1 MSAPVNALPVT
12 FALQAHGN
20 LPKFNVA
27 LAVDHHAIHY
37 PLGQSLLFAAEAG
50 AELAEQTKQVENV
63 DASTTKQRNITAMSI
78 WYKSLVK
85 AARGPGT
92 MWKPSIGWEITHVS
106 IIGITG
112 FATPLV
118 TACRGNL
125 PLSFVQKEVE
135 CLVKSPAG
143 GIRLEAIYST

>member
-1 MSAPVNALPVT
+1 MWA
-12 FALQAHGN
+12 
-20 LPKFNVA
+20 
-27 LAVDHHAIHY
+27 AVDWTLAGGRVV
-37 PLGQSLLFAAEAG
+37 PLEQSLLFVAEAV
-50 AELAEQTKQVENV
+50 AELAELTKQVENV
-63 DASTTKQRNITAMSI
+63 DASMTRQRNITAMSI

-106 IIGITG
+106 IIGTTG

-125 PLSFVQKEVE
+125 PPSFAQKGLG
-135 CLVKSPAG
+135 CLVKSPAD
-143 GIRLEAIYST
+143 GIRLGAIYST